1 MGSGAQVIAWQ
12 ALGAPGIAVEATEQ
26 IPAARS
32 IAAEA
37 VTEMI
42 WPGLSLPRDGILAPR
57 ERDDMTQWYH
67 VSPASW
73 RLETRLAVSGRLT
86 DLHFQIS
93 LTRLDQQRRKLLIE
107 RLTPPA

>member
-1 MGSGAQVIAWQ
+1 
-12 ALGAPGIAVEATEQ
+12 
-26 IPAARS
+26 
-32 IAAEA
+32 
-37 VTEMI
+37 
-42 WPGLSLPRDGILAPR
+42 
-57 ERDDMTQWYH
+57 MTQWYH